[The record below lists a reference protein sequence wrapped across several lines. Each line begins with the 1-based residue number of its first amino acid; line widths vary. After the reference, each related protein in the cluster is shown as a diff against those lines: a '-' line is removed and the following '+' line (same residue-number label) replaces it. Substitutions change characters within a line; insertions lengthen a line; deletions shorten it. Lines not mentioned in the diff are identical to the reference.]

1 MCLIIWI
8 VCAFHSFSFVIIALM
23 GDEGEDL
30 RGVDFITVASC
41 VSFCH
46 SLLCS
51 SFLFWFCSFFLPSS
65 NSVFPLLIFTPFFL
79 PAFPFFQSVLFFFG
93 SLGILWKWCQVR
105 YNSCSQGLVPVWFT
119 NKFPGRSLTLLNTIT
134 TFPLSSTW
142 RVLEAPLEKMC
153 VYFQSWI

>member
-1 MCLIIWI
+1 MLSIHFPLLLLRYGWW
-8 VCAFHSFSFVIIALM
+8 
-23 GDEGEDL
+23 EDL
-30 RGVDFITVASC
+30 RGVDFITAASC

-51 SFLFWFCSFFLPSS
+51 SFLFWCCSFFLPSS

-79 PAFPFFQSVLFFFG
+79 PAFPFFQSVFFPLEALAFFG
-93 SLGILWKWCQVR
+93 SDAKSDTTAVAKDWC
-105 YNSCSQGLVPVWFT
+105 LVWFT
-119 NKFPGRSLTLLNTIT
+119 NKFPGRSLTLFNTIT

-153 VYFQSWI
+153 VYF